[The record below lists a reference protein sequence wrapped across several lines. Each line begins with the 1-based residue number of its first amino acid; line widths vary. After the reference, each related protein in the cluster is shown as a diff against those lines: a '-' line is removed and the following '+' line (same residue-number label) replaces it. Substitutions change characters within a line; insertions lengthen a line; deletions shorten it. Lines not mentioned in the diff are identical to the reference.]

1 MTSPTTY
8 RIADKA
14 PVFPCWIY
22 GSEFGWV
29 RGYEDEPINDDE
41 THWCHSEDRPTH
53 DPTAPASPASSAA
66 KGGDIPRTP
75 TDSEMMNALRGL
87 TDSMKRLRDSGHP
100 YCGPMLLEQA
110 EAAIAAAMQKGVRG

>member
-1 MTSPTTY
+1 MSLP
-8 RIADKA
+8 
-14 PVFPCWIY
+14 
-22 GSEFGWV
+22 
-29 RGYEDEPINDDE
+29 
-41 THWCHSEDRPTH
+41 H

>member
-14 PVFPCWIY
+14 PVFPCWVFDSRKWIY
-22 GSEFGWV
+22 ERERIFPT
-29 RGYEDEPINDDE
+29 D
-41 THWCHSEDRPTH
+41 THWCSGIPIERPTH